1 MDILPIA
8 SEECLGG
15 YQLSSLDSSNL
26 LHKYCT
32 CDNNQRH
39 IVLCEEDQ
47 DSIIIQVYYTRCIV
61 SLSSVSLSNSHIN
74 GLLDYMDKNLISI
87 SINVHQGIV
96 NVSLILV

>member
-1 MDILPIA
+1 MDILPLA

-61 SLSSVSLSNSHIN
+61 SLSSVSLSNSHTN